1 MIISV
6 CCITLGATPL
16 QKNNDGGAPL
26 KGTII
31 SFYGWGQELIMILK
45 NKLTGVGDKDCD
57 SVNSNTYFLSFL
69 GLIPLNARK
78 RYRNVISGWQAWLT
92 PSTHVFI
99 AFNSQSLAFTE
110 YILQRPSSFVLYNWR
125 FFVDLSKNCFVR
137 YQLPVFHKNVS
148 KARKWWLIKWSFWRL
163 SRYELTWNEEFTLCS
178 AWSLCLWHSFI

>member
-45 NKLTGVGDKDCD
+45 NKLTGVGNKDCD

-78 RYRNVISGWQAWLT
+78 RYRNVISG
-92 PSTHVFI
+92 
-99 AFNSQSLAFTE
+99 
-110 YILQRPSSFVLYNWR
+110 
-125 FFVDLSKNCFVR
+125 
-137 YQLPVFHKNVS
+137 
-148 KARKWWLIKWSFWRL
+148 
-163 SRYELTWNEEFTLCS
+163 
-178 AWSLCLWHSFI
+178 